1 MPTNSRVQRRKFVH
15 SITVSAFVHATEE
28 DERVLAAMRI
38 VVPSELPIHKQRA
51 TGHFGNPIV
60 TLRARIEQA
69 RVIRQ
74 TLDAVKEKL
83 SPRELNALKQ
93 NASQYLDSNCNLFIR
108 FDTQSAARGVL
119 KLGRE
124 DPILLKLKL
133 AAYPARR
140 ETALE
145 LVRKLWND
153 VPVH

>member
-1 MPTNSRVQRRKFVH
+1 MPANNRVQRKKIVH

-28 DERVLAAMRI
+28 DERVLAAMHI
-38 VVPSELPIHKQRA
+38 VVPSDLPIQKERV
-51 TGHFGNPIV
+51 TGHFGNPII

-69 RVIRQ
+69 HAIRR
-74 TLDAVKEKL
+74 TLNAVKEKL
-83 SPRELNALKQ
+83 SPRELNTLKQ
-93 NASQYLDSNCNLFIR
+93 NASQYLDNNCNLFIR
-108 FDTQSAARGVL
+108 FDKQSAARGML
-119 KLGRE
+119 KFGRE